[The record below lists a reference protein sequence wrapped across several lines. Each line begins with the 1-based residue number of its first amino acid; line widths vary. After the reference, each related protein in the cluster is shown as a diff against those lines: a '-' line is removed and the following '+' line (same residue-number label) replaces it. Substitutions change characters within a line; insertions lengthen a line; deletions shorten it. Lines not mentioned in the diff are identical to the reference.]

1 MTTLFNKTD
10 LDTILA
16 LAGAI
21 LSLAL
26 IAYLRIHVGQL
37 IYVITGIISFLAC
50 VTYLVLK
57 WRQKLPDASSIADL
71 QAKPLVLSLLDIA
84 FFALF
89 AYNLWS
95 LAFRPEVYVRP
106 IGYFVSIALM
116 SATLAAKILLLPSK
130 NWRTPFA
137 LFQIVLIALS
147 LEWSVLLLYPSII
160 GADPWYHQAV
170 TMDMLGK
177 GHIVEGSHRY
187 LVIHLAIGE
196 TSLITALNYKMATM
210 LSICFLQV
218 VCDVLFIFL
227 IGRLLFNAKIGLL
240 AALLTGVANWHI
252 FFGYWTIPNAL
263 GATFVV
269 IILYLLL
276 KFHKEKVTMVIPV
289 FGLLMLALVL
299 THAIAAL
306 WLSILLFASW
316 LGFVVY
322 NKLFKKRLATLV
334 PLAIALLF
342 TVSMFGYWT
351 FGPGGHMRTLARLV
365 GIGFEPGSG
374 VTLTYPV
381 AQAPPE
387 LTPAASAAWETLSGA
402 PSAEFLFNSSGMFLF
417 FAISFIGCFYMLSRR
432 VGNPYAF
439 FLAIAGVLILSIGY
453 FPMLM
458 GLSVIEHRW
467 WYMAQILLS
476 IPLAVAFYL
485 LSGLSKKRYLKAGL
499 MAISVFV
506 LAFLMIMGL
515 PSNMDNRT
523 FSQNQLARYALTTS
537 ELQAMDTVSANYEGI
552 IGTDGYYKYASSYT
566 PELSPTIKNRLES
579 ISPCLLANNFTQCSC
594 RMILIRDEIVVHPI
608 GTGQGTIYR
617 LNYDPRQ
624 VLTKQGVNKVYDCNS
639 VSGFSR

>member
-1 MTTLFNKTD
+1 MTTLFSKTD

-26 IAYLRIHVGQL
+26 IAYLQIHTGQL
-37 IYVITGIISFLAC
+37 IYVITGILSFLAC

-57 WRQKLPDASSIADL
+57 WRQKLSDASSIADL

-116 SATLAAKILLLPSK
+116 SATLAAKILLLPS
-130 NWRTPFA
+130 NTWRTPFA

-147 LEWSVLLLYPSII
+147 LGWSVLLLYPSII
-160 GADPWYHQAV
+160 GADPWYHQLI
-170 TMDMLGK
+170 TLNMLDK
-177 GHIVEGSHRY
+177 GYIVESY
-187 LVIHLAIGE
+187 QHLPIMQLAVGA
-196 TSLITALNYKMATM
+196 TSLITALSYKTATM
-210 LSICFLQV
+210 FSISFLQV

-240 AALLTGVANWHI
+240 AALLMGVANWHI
-252 FFGYWTIPNAL
+252 FFGYWTIPNTL
-263 GATFVV
+263 GATFVI

-276 KFHKEKVTMVIPV
+276 KFLKEKATTLIPV
-289 FGLLMLALVL
+289 FGLLMIALLL
-299 THAIAAL
+299 THSIASL
-306 WLSILLFASW
+306 WLSILLFTFW

-322 NKLFKKRLATLV
+322 NRLFKQRLATLA
-334 PLAIALLF
+334 PLVVALVFAIA
-342 TVSMFGYWT
+342 MFGWWT
-351 FGPGGHMRTLARLV
+351 FGTGHMSYLATLI
-365 GIGFEPGSG
+365 GHGFEASSTNLTLPVSMAPPSVTPG
-374 VTLTYPV
+374 VTP
-381 AQAPPE
+381 
-387 LTPAASAAWETLSGA
+387 AAWETLSGA

-432 VGNPYAF
+432 VSNRYAF
-439 FLAIAGVLILSIGY
+439 FLAIAGVLILSMGY

-458 GLSVIEHRW
+458 GRSVIEHRW

-523 FSQNQLARYALTTS
+523 FSQNQVVRYALTSS
-537 ELQAMDTVSANYEGI
+537 ELQALDTVSTI
-552 IGTDGYYKYASSYT
+552 CDGTLGVDYHYRAATRAFGLIDKS
-566 PELSPTIKNRLES
+566 ES
-579 ISPCLLANNFTQCSC
+579 ILPCLLAKDFNPCAC
-594 RMILIRDEIVVHPI
+594 DIILIRDDVVTHPI
-608 GTGQGTIYR
+608 GTGKGTIYR
-617 LNYDPRQ
+617 LNYDPQ
-624 VLTKQGVNKVYDCNS
+624 QTLTEQRFSKVYDCNS
-639 VSGFSR
+639 VSGFIR